1 MEVSVLLLNM
11 TLLLLVSAICTVVF
25 KKLKMPTIVGYLVAG
40 IILANYW
47 VGENSDTEL
56 IVKILADLGLV
67 MLMFCIGM
75 ELNLKKIRKTGMFAL
90 MVMMIQ
96 VPLIMAGGYVFGMFM
111 GWNAIQC
118 LLFGAI
124 ISGSST
130 AVVTA
135 VLHDQQVLTREEA
148 DTVILITVIEDVA
161 QVMILSM
168 LSPMLVGSS
177 MSIGSVVLMFIT
189 IIIFMVSIVG
199 LGLLVVPRLL
209 EWIGDKMQGEILLV
223 SALGICFAV
232 SLLSVYIGM
241 SMAIGAFLI
250 GVVVSQSKYYK
261 QIEKD
266 ITPMKDIFMAMFFIS
281 IGLAITPSELIAQAG
296 MIALFYA
303 VYFVLKASTVFLAY
317 YIGNKPMRHSFLSS
331 ISLVAMGEFAFI
343 IAKAGLDANVIS
355 NDFYTAVIGAALA
368 SMIILP
374 IISKYTDNIIETA
387 AKRGPRS
394 VKKVFANAEKFQ
406 HDMYAKMSLSSR
418 TTTSKFKRKLTVTY
432 VEAML
437 LVALIAVIYF
447 GGPFMAN
454 ALSLALP
461 KLGFATC
468 HLIVLLLAFLLL
480 MVPLYHIVSNLKFV
494 EKYFLDIERRAE
506 EKGTGSLDSRWA
518 RFHKSVLKV
527 NIWIMVFF
535 LDFLILLFMPSPLGL
550 WEHVTVMVSGMAV
563 TLLVYYLKYCHKS

>member
-1 MEVSVLLLNM
+1 MEESVLLLNM
-11 TLLLLVSAICTVVF
+11 TLLLLVSAICTVIF
-25 KKLKMPTIVGYLVAG
+25 KKLKMPTIVGYLVTG

-47 VGENSDTEL
+47 VGENADTEL
-56 IVKILADLGLV
+56 IVEILANLGLV

-111 GWNAIQC
+111 GWTALQC

-135 VLHDQQVLTREEA
+135 VLHDQKILTREEA

-168 LSPMLVGSS
+168 LSPMMVGSS

-189 IIIFMVSIVG
+189 IIIFMVAIVG
-199 LGLLVVPRLL
+199 LGLLIVPRPLD
-209 EWIGDKMQGEILLV
+209 WIGDRMQSEILLV
-223 SALGICFAV
+223 SSLGICFAV
-232 SLLSVYIGM
+232 SLLSVFIGM

-281 IGLAITPSELIAQAG
+281 IGLAISPSDLVAQAS
-296 MIALFYA
+296 MILLFYV
-303 VYFVLKASTVFLAY
+303 VYFILKSTTVFLAY
-317 YIGNKPMRHSFLSS
+317 YVGNKPMRHSFLSS
-331 ISLVAMGEFAFI
+331 VSLVAMGEFAFI

-355 NDFYTAVIGAALA
+355 NEFYTAIIGAALV
-368 SMIILP
+368 SMIALP
-374 IISKYTDNIIETA
+374 IISKYTDNLIEVA
-387 AKRGPRS
+387 AKRSPKS
-394 VKKVFANAEKFQ
+394 MKKVVENAEKFQ

-432 VEAML
+432 IEAML

-447 GGPFMAN
+447 GGPF
-454 ALSLALP
+454 LAGLLNGLFP
-461 KLGFATC
+461 GLGFAAC
-468 HLIVLLLAFLLL
+468 HLIILLVAFLIL
-480 MVPLYHIVSNLKFV
+480 MAPLYHIVSNLKFV

-518 RFHKSVLKV
+518 RFHKAVLKV

-535 LDFLILLFMPSPLGL
+535 LDFLILLFMPSPLGI
-550 WEHVTVMVSGMAV
+550 WEHVTVMMSGMAV

>member
-1 MEVSVLLLNM
+1 MEESVLLLNM
-11 TLLLLVSAICTVVF
+11 TLLLLVSAICTVIF
-25 KKLKMPTIVGYLVAG
+25 KKLKMPTIVGYLAAG

-47 VGENSDTEL
+47 IGESAETEL
-56 IVKILADLGLV
+56 IVEILADLGLV
-67 MLMFCIGM
+67 LLMFCIGM

-96 VPLIMAGGYVFGMFM
+96 VPLIMAGGYVLGMFM
-111 GWNAIQC
+111 GWTALQS
-118 LLFGAI
+118 LVFGAI

-135 VLHDQQVLTREEA
+135 VLHDQQVLTKEEA

-177 MSIGSVVLMFIT
+177 MSMGSVVMMFVT
-189 IIIFMVSIVG
+189 IIIFMVAVVG

-209 EWIGDKMQGEILLV
+209 DWIGDKMQSEILLV
-223 SALGICFAV
+223 TALGICFGVA
-232 SLLSVYIGM
+232 LLSVHIGM

-281 IGLAITPSELIAQAG
+281 IGLAITPSELVAQAG
-296 MIALFYA
+296 MILLFYV
-303 VYFVLKASTVFLAY
+303 VYFVLKSTTVFLAY
-317 YIGNKPMRHSFLSS
+317 YIGNKPMRHSFISS

-343 IAKAGLDANVIS
+343 IAKAALDANVIS
-355 NDFYTAVIGAALA
+355 NDFYTAVVGAALV
-368 SMIILP
+368 SMITLP
-374 IISKYTDNIIETA
+374 IISKYTDNMLEFA
-387 AKRGPRS
+387 SKRAPKPL
-394 VKKVFANAEKFQ
+394 KKLVSNAEKFQ

-418 TTTSKFKRKLTVTY
+418 TTTSKFKKKLTVTY
-432 VEAML
+432 VEIL
-437 LVALIAVIYF
+437 LTVGLIALVYF
-447 GGPFMAN
+447 GGPFMARML
-454 ALSLALP
+454 LSVFP
-461 KLGFATC
+461 GLGFFAC
-468 HLIVLLLAFLLL
+468 HMIVLFLAFLAL
-480 MVPLYHIVSNLKFV
+480 MVPLYHILSNLKFV
-494 EKYFLDIERRAE
+494 EKYFLEIERRAE

-563 TLLVYYLKYCHKS
+563 TLLVYYVKYCYKS